1 MSDAGQTLEALLKK
15 RKQEGRLRSLLSND
29 QLTDFCSNDYLGFA
43 RNPLLAQLAERLMPD
58 DPQRI
63 NGSGGSR
70 LIRGNSAYA
79 EKMEQQIACFHH
91 AEAALLFNSGYDA
104 NLGFFS
110 SVPQRTDTVLYDRLI
125 HASIRDGIRLS
136 GARAYGFRHNDV
148 EDLLRL
154 KDRVSGNVFVAVE
167 SVYSMDGDLAP
178 LQAISEVCRKQ
189 GWHLVVDEAHAIG
202 IFGQSGEGRVNR
214 KLAADCFARIY
225 TYGKA
230 MGAHGAAIVGTSVLR
245 EYLIN
250 FARSFIYTTALPTHS
265 IALIEAAYQ
274 LLREDASARAQLHE
288 LINYFQVNKPG
299 HLNINS
305 GASAIQTLITTGN
318 ENTMKLA
325 GQLRNAGLDVRAILS
340 PTVPAGQERLRISL
354 HAFNSTK
361 EIGSLIELLNRIP
374 IDSKVK

>member
-136 GARAYGFRHNDV
+136 GARAYAFRHNDV

-230 MGAHGAAIVGTSVLR
+230 MGVHGAAIVGTSVLR

-325 GQLRNAGLDVRAILS
+325 GQFRNAGLDVRAILS